1 VLSLRAPAENRKSQA
16 VFCCLAC
23 AHCGQADVNA
33 AVNIRNR
40 GLKQHPQGRTAGAA
54 EPETTVSNACR
65 HGDRKRAA
73 RATRTVA
80 SPAAD

>member
-40 GLKQHPQGRTAGAA
+40 GLKQHPQ
-54 EPETTVSNACR
+54 
-65 HGDRKRAA
+65 A
-73 RATRTVA
+73 R
-80 SPAAD
+80 